1 MAGNANSGRKQE
13 KPFADALRMAIADAG
28 PDHKALRTIAA
39 KLLKLAEDGEGW
51 AIRELA
57 DRLDGKPAQA
67 IDADVR
73 HSADDTIMGLLERI
87 ASNGKPI
94 HG

>member
-28 PDHKALRTIAA
+28 PDHKALRGIAA